1 MKAETEQEIE
11 AILQRVA
18 YCAIPVSWRTDNPF
32 PGVGNRKGTRRGPGL
47 DFLGTTLFQDGDD
60 ERHINWVATAQAGDD
75 DEIYKTI
82 YRQRKEIKAHI
93 FVDVSLSMDYG
104 TERSTKRG
112 VAAEVAA
119 SIHYAL
125 DKTRDK
131 VGCTLF
137 TRDTVHE
144 TLPTRP
150 ARLNIIPSLVEIL
163 EADVSASSQLDAHP
177 GDGLTKAVSSLP
189 NSRQLVFVIS
199 DFLNMSAQDWESLSN
214 LALTHDVLCIYVQD
228 RRERELPGSEG
239 KGWLAR
245 LGYFYR
251 IEDAS
256 GESKWVWN
264 NPRTRQRW
272 TENWQAHEAAVRS
285 AIEASGCDLIILSTE
300 EEESAIERVLDL
312 FAGHGAL

>member
-1 MKAETEQEIE
+1 MQAETEQEID

-32 PGVGNRKGTRRGPGL
+32 PGVGNRQGVRRGPGL

-93 FVDVSLSMDYG
+93 FVDVGLSMQYG
-104 TERSTKRG
+104 TQRSTKCG
-112 VAAEVAA
+112 VAAEVVA

-150 ARLNIIPSLVEIL
+150 ARLNLMPSLVEIL
-163 EADVSASSQLDAHP
+163 EADVSSSSPVDGKP
-177 GDGLTKAVSSLP
+177 GDGLTKAVSTLP

-199 DFLNMSAQDWESLSN
+199 DFLNMSARDWESLGH
-214 LALTHDVLCIYVQD
+214 LAATHDVLCIYVQD
-228 RRERELPGSEG
+228 RRERQLPEPESGD
-239 KGWLAR
+239 WLGR

-264 NPRTRQRW
+264 NARTRQKWRD
-272 TENWQAHEAAVRS
+272 NWLAHEATVRAS
-285 AIEASGCDLIILSTE
+285 IEACGCDLIVLSTE

-312 FAGHGAL
+312 FAGHG